1 MKDTSSSFRLSQF
14 RTGVRRK
21 EHAILIVL
29 ISVAATVVAVRGAL
43 ALRRLWL
50 TLPRSNA
57 DFGQM

>member
-1 MKDTSSSFRLSQF
+1 M
-14 RTGVRRK
+14 
-21 EHAILIVL
+21 LIVL
-29 ISVAATVVAVRGAL
+29 ISVAATAVAVRGAL